1 MTVRVALGEP
11 VRVRKRDLSIEGD
24 GDGDRYLKEDLAA
37 FAPNVGDVFDHTT
50 YEASKLTIVRRLAD
64 RGYFDADF
72 THRRVE
78 VTRADHAADMGRLI
92 STSPQSSHSVKPR
105 RGACECEC

>member
-1 MTVRVALGEP
+1 MT
-11 VRVRKRDLSIEGD
+11 
-24 GDGDRYLKEDLAA
+24 LA
-37 FAPNVGDVFDHTT
+37 PKGGDVFDHTT

-78 VTRADHAADMGRLI
+78 VTRADHAAEGQRGV
-92 STSPQSSHSVKPR
+92 SRQ
-105 RGACECEC
+105 GACGFAANVHCE